1 VSARRPRAQA
11 GFTLIELMVS
21 LTLGVIAIGLL
32 LQTAAVTIGGLGR
45 QREAMQLERNARAGI
60 DFLAEAVRNAA
71 PAVPGGEVT
80 DSAYCNTLVAI
91 AVTNHGDAP
100 DVIELISA
108 TGGVVTSLRAA
119 LTNGA
124 SSMVVVD
131 GRGFAPGDV
140 AVVSDGV
147 HGRLLPVSAVTPVGG
162 EYQLGT
168 HVCSAVPLPTAG
180 FAPGALVV
188 RSRYA
193 RLEVL
198 TDASGVPLLMVDPDG
213 VGPAAPEV
221 LAEGVEDLQLAVG
234 VDVDGDG
241 ALRDTG
247 DTTDEW
253 FYNAAGDAAPPP
265 ITDGRWR
272 ALRITVTAR
281 DLKRHGE
288 TARPAA
294 EDRPGGA
301 VDSFARRTLQ
311 AQVQIRNL
319 GATL

>member
-1 VSARRPRAQA
+1 
-11 GFTLIELMVS
+11 
-21 LTLGVIAIGLL
+21 L
-32 LQTAAVTIGGLGR
+32 LQTANVMIGGLGR
-45 QREAMQLERNARAGI
+45 QREALQVERNARAGI
-60 DFLAEAVRNAA
+60 DFLAEAARNAS
-71 PAVPGGEVT
+71 PVVPGGEVT
-80 DSAYCNTLVAI
+80 DSAFCNDLVAI

-100 DVIELISA
+100 DAVELIAA

-124 SSMVVVD
+124 TAMTVVD

-147 HGRLLPVSAVTPVGG
+147 HGRLLPIASVTPVGA
-162 EYQLGT
+162 EYELGT
-168 HVCSAVPLPTAG
+168 RVCSAVPLPTAG

-188 RSRYA
+188 RSRFA
-193 RLEVL
+193 RLEVIA
-198 TDASGVPLLMVDPDG
+198 DASGVPLLTVDPDG
-213 VGPAAPEV
+213 DGPAAPEV
-221 LAEGVEDLQLAVG
+221 LAEGVEDLQLAIG

-247 DTTDEW
+247 DSTDEW
-253 FYNAAGDAAPPP
+253 FYNAAGAATPPP
-265 ITDGRWR
+265 ITSGRWR
-272 ALRITVTAR
+272 AMRITVTAR

-288 TARPAA
+288 SARPAA
-294 EDRPGGA
+294 EDRPAGA

-311 AQVQIRNL
+311 AQIQIRNL

>member
-1 VSARRPRAQA
+1 MSARRDARA

-21 LTLGVIAIGLL
+21 LTLGVLAIGLL

-45 QREAMQLERNARAGI
+45 QREALQLERNARAGI
-60 DFLAEAVRNAA
+60 DFLAEAVRNAS

-80 DSAYCNTLVAI
+80 DSAFCNDVVSI
-91 AVTNHGDAP
+91 KVTNHADAP
-100 DVIELISA
+100 DAIDLISA
-108 TGGVVTSLRAA
+108 AGGVVSSLRAQ

-124 SSMVVVD
+124 TSMTVVD

-147 HGRLLPVSAVTPVGG
+147 HGRLLPVLAVAPAGP
-162 EYQLGT
+162 EYTITTRG
-168 HVCSAVPLPTAG
+168 CSAVPLPTAG
-180 FAPGALVV
+180 FATGALVV
-188 RSRYA
+188 RARFA
-193 RLEVL
+193 RLEVIA
-198 TDASGVPLLMVDPDG
+198 DAAGVPLLTVDPDG
-213 VGPAAPEV
+213 NGPAAPEV
-221 LAEGVEDLQLAVG
+221 LAEGVEDLQIAIG

-247 DTTDEW
+247 DTADEW
-253 FYNAAGDAAPPP
+253 FYNAPGDAPPPP
-265 ITDGRWR
+265 ITGGRWR
-272 ALRITVTAR
+272 AIRVTVTAR

-294 EDRPGGA
+294 EDRPAGA
-301 VDSFARRTLQ
+301 VDTFARRTLQ
-311 AQVQIRNL
+311 AQIQIRNL